1 MAVAM
6 ESFSIRDYATRMRC
20 VDYDKCW
27 PFAEERGGRSLPPM
41 PVRRFRWWADEL
53 RAVRSDGVAHDQADP
68 SKKAAV
74 DDAAAAQQEPLVES
88 AVVGRAGGGETSAEE
103 REPKT
108 PPPRAKQR
116 TPKKRS
122 ILELFAVAPMI
133 RGSQERDLHDGGG
146 SKHQAEET
154 AAAKSN
160 LGVVDGEYPLETRKT
175 KKRVKDGGKM
185 LREKIGP
192 KKKLKA
198 KTKMMKKKKKL
209 KVEIRAAKQE
219 KPCKHRMSSPVELCK
234 ILKNQVY
241 EKQFEKMD
249 KKLVHNQTKPATIR
263 TLLKKHIFRLV
274 RTSKLA
280 SRKKEVHTNL
290 KKRKRVTSAK
300 KRKTIINTK
309 GSDLVELCCESAKN
323 LSFSGK
329 DDTLAHDRSCLPLE
343 LPHLQTLCKI
353 VSDVLAASSLSPSSM
368 DNLNKRPSFTEEAR
382 LSFNDKE
389 AHLNLNDKGVVTNNM
404 NRGETSS
411 GKQLDDSFNHLTTA
425 KSSVTKRTHLAE
437 TLDLNHPV
445 RDYVDLNCIS
455 PDGSTLTPT
464 PTNSDDLKVLGTMN
478 SVGLNLDPGTCQ
490 EHSFSLTSDHLNHLH
505 NPIRNSA
512 PVSDTRSA
520 LSLTGNQDKQ
530 HWISCLDQSYMDS
543 VDGQGH
549 LLGPT
554 KDVCN
559 GFPEFQPVY
568 HIPKDIV
575 ISTCPSVIS
584 KTTVEPLPSLGSIWR
599 DKDTGEGFIGLP
611 LNSQGELIQLHPGNR
626 YGICEV
632 DKMPRSA
639 FNSLQILPSSSHFRP
654 ESSHVR
660 MKGKFPFVPSYHEDD
675 QSWFLNQY
683 YPARNVVISELGS
696 VELQGVE
703 KVKYRTYD
711 DKARFNHCDP
721 RQMEHFCCGCRD
733 HVVTENCFG
742 RMKFYSERD
751 LELGIQPAIRPTMR
765 LMGKNVTVGSC
776 IKEYQGGN
784 NGKVWSD
791 EDIITTSCPTT
802 RVYNRPI
809 LDRWHEEECIPQA
822 ESGASRKFP
831 FNSLEVPSN
840 YCCTSAD
847 KLTSNHMHLG
857 FEPNWML
864 NDGNSSSREPDFHID
879 LCQNAVPCQ
888 SFLNRASHSAFHCTS
903 ESQSDELEQKK
914 MLCESYPQ
922 KFCQHMLVNST
933 HCKHSKNVS
942 YGIPSTY
949 HPHINHVPSQTST
962 IHSLRKIPH
971 WLLNTTNQH
980 HPFIPYHPA
989 AAYQSCTIPP
999 YSGFPHASSYPR
1011 TVIPF
1016 PCGNSSSSQTYGSY
1030 TPMSVV
1036 YPSSISA
1043 LPTNNFSSVS
1053 STNRDNIKA
1062 KDGMGV
1068 YFAHYKSQDHSKRCR
1083 KRSAGKDDITM
1094 ERVKR
1099 PNFKLR
1105 EDTNAPTSVRRE
1117 QLHGDQKDKAS
1128 EVNVCTV
1135 RTMDDVLPVMDN
1147 EKDRVAVSGGSLPLK
1162 SSHTRSGPVKLS
1174 AGAKHIL
1181 RPNGSFD
1188 QEKSLP
1194 IYSTVPFT
1202 HGTSAGKDD
1211 VLQEKA
1217 AKVYRF

>member
-6 ESFSIRDYATRMRC
+6 ESFSIRDYAARMRC

-53 RAVRSDGVAHDQADP
+53 RAVRSDGVAHDQVDP
-68 SKKAAV
+68 SKKAVV
-74 DDAAAAQQEPLVES
+74 DDTAAAQQEPLVES

-103 REPKT
+103 KEPKT

-116 TPKKRS
+116 TTKKRS
-122 ILELFAVAPMI
+122 IFELFAVAPMI
-133 RGSQERDLHDGGG
+133 RGSQERDRLDGGG
-146 SKHQAEET
+146 SKQQADDA

-160 LGVVDGEYPLETRKT
+160 LGAVDGQYPLETRKT

-185 LREKIGP
+185 VREKIGP

-198 KTKMMKKKKKL
+198 KAKMKKKKKKL
-209 KVEIRAAKQE
+209 KVEIRAAKRE
-219 KPCKHRMSSPVELCK
+219 KPCKHRMSSSVELCK

-241 EKQFEKMD
+241 EKKFEKMD
-249 KKLVHNQTKPATIR
+249 KKLVHNQTKPVTIR

-300 KRKTIINTK
+300 KRKTIISTK

-353 VSDVLAASSLSPSSM
+353 VSDVLAASSLSSSSM

-382 LSFNDKE
+382 SSFNDKE
-389 AHLNLNDKGVVTNNM
+389 VHLNLNDKGVVTNNM
-404 NRGETSS
+404 DRGETSS
-411 GKQLDDSFNHLTTA
+411 GKQLNDSFNHLTTA

-455 PDGSTLTPT
+455 LDGSTLTPT
-464 PTNSDDLKVLGTMN
+464 PTNSDDLKVLRKMN
-478 SVGLNLDPGTCQ
+478 SVGLDLDPGTCQ
-490 EHSFSLTSDHLNHLH
+490 EHSFSLTSEHLNHLH

-520 LSLTGNQDKQ
+520 LSLTGNQDNQ

-543 VDGQGH
+543 VDGQSH

-675 QSWFLNQY
+675 QRWFLNQY

-703 KVKYRTYD
+703 KVKYQTYD

-765 LMGKNVTVGSC
+765 LMGKNVTVGSY
-776 IKEYQGGN
+776 IKEHRGGN

-791 EDIITTSCPTT
+791 EDIITTSCPST

-822 ESGASRKFP
+822 ESGASRKYP

-840 YCCTSAD
+840 YCCTSAN
-847 KLTSNHMHLG
+847 KLTPNHMHLD

-864 NDGNSSSREPDFHID
+864 NDGNSTSREPDCHID
-879 LCQNAVPCQ
+879 LCQNPVPCQ

-903 ESQSDELEQKK
+903 ESHSDDLGQKK

-949 HPHINHVPSQTST
+949 HPYINHVPSETST
-962 IHSLRKIPH
+962 IHSLQKIPH

-989 AAYQSCTIPP
+989 AAYQSCTIPA
-999 YSGFPHASSYPR
+999 YSGFPHASYPR

-1016 PCGNSSSSQTYGSY
+1016 PCSNSSSSQTYGSY

-1062 KDGMGV
+1062 KDGWEFTSLIIRV
-1068 YFAHYKSQDHSKRCR
+1068 RIIL
-1083 KRSAGKDDITM
+1083 KD
-1094 ERVKR
+1094 V
-1099 PNFKLR
+1099 
-1105 EDTNAPTSVRRE
+1105 
-1117 QLHGDQKDKAS
+1117 
-1128 EVNVCTV
+1128 
-1135 RTMDDVLPVMDN
+1135 
-1147 EKDRVAVSGGSLPLK
+1147 EKDLQ
-1162 SSHTRSGPVKLS
+1162 
-1174 AGAKHIL
+1174 AKM
-1181 RPNGSFD
+1181 
-1188 QEKSLP
+1188 
-1194 IYSTVPFT
+1194 T
-1202 HGTSAGKDD
+1202 
-1211 VLQEKA
+1211 
-1217 AKVYRF
+1217 